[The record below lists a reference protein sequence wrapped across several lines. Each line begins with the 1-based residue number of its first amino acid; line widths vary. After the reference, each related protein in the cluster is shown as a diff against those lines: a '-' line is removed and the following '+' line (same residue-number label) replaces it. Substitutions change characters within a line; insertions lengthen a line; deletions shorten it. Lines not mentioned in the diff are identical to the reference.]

1 MDSAE
6 NGRPMRPRSLVGALA
21 NVKASDTGPGAGLR
35 IAAELVRRLVIE
47 LQLSEAECAAA
58 RTELA
63 AGIAAMRRRLLE
75 QRLRMARRVLNRAA
89 SARDDWFCGPD
100 PRQPVARRALP

>member
-1 MDSAE
+1 
-6 NGRPMRPRSLVGALA
+6 MRPRSLVGALA
-21 NVKASDTGPGAGLR
+21 KVQAPDTGPDTGPGAGLR
-35 IAAELVRRLVIE
+35 IAAGLVRRLTIE

-75 QRLRMARRVLNRAA
+75 ERLRMARGVLTRVAA
-89 SARDDWFCGPD
+89 ARDDWLCGPG
-100 PRQPVARRALP
+100 PRRPPV